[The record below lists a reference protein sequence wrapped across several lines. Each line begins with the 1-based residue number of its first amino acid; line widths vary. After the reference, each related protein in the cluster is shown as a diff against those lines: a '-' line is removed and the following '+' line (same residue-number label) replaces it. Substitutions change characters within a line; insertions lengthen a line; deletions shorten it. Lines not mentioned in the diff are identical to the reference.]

1 MPLERPTLTE
11 LIAQT
16 QADALAR
23 AQIDDP
29 LRRADVMVYAR
40 VLAGLIHGIYG
51 LAEWMSRQIIPDT
64 AESEYLGRWASVWGV
79 ARKGASVATGTVAFT
94 VQAGAVIPS
103 GVLLQALDGQQY
115 ETTGPAAGTVPTLTA
130 PLQAVLP
137 GAIGNR
143 TAGQALTLVSPV
155 AGVQASA
162 LASELSGGADV
173 ESDDLL
179 RARLLARISMPP
191 QGGSA
196 SDYKAWALAVAG
208 VTRAWVTPSELG
220 PGTVVI
226 RFVRDADASLI
237 PDAGEVATVQ
247 AYIDQRRPVTAAVTV
262 LAPTSAPLNFTI
274 TGLVP
279 DTPALRAAV
288 EAELAD
294 LVRREA
300 SPGGTLLLSRIRA
313 AISATA
319 GETDYTLVS
328 PVANVVAAAGAITT
342 MGVVTWA

>member
-1 MPLERPTLTE
+1 MPLERPTLTQ

-51 LAEWMSRQIIPDT
+51 LAEWIARQVIPDT
-64 AESEYLGRWASVWGV
+64 AEAEYLGRWASVWGV
-79 ARKGASVATGTVAFT
+79 ARKPAARATGTVQFT
-94 VQAGAVIPS
+94 VQAGAVIPT
-103 GVLLQALDGQQY
+103 GTVLQALDGQQY
-115 ETTGPAAGTVPTLTA
+115 ETTGAATGSVPTSTA
-130 PLQAVLP
+130 TVEAVTT

-143 TAGQALTLVSPV
+143 TAGQTLTLVSPV
-155 AGVQASA
+155 AGVQATA
-162 LASELSGGADV
+162 LASELSGGSDV

-196 SDYKAWALAVAG
+196 SDYLAWALAVPG
-208 VTRAWVTPSELG
+208 VTRAWVSASELG
-220 PGTVVI
+220 PGTVVV
-226 RFVRDADASLI
+226 RFVRDADVSLI
-237 PDAGEVATVQ
+237 PDAGEVAAVQ

-262 LAPTSAPLNFTI
+262 LAPTSAPLNFTVS
-274 TGLVP
+274 GLVP

-319 GETDYTLVS
+319 GEADHTLVS
-328 PVANVVAAAGAITT
+328 PSANVVAGAGAITT
-342 MGVVTWA
+342 MGTVTWV